1 MKVLHLTCNDARTG
15 GANALHRLHVSLLAA
30 GVDSR
35 VILGA
40 DEDKSPSERHI
51 PRSFAWRIAD
61 KPFRIIAE
69 HTGLHGV
76 VRPSFRLWCRAID
89 AFNPDVV
96 HIHWTYSGGTPP
108 LVSLRSLAAA
118 YPIVWTFHDMWA
130 FTGGCTI
137 SKGCERWLSGCG
149 SCPLLATG
157 EGSSAMMPM
166 PWDLTA
172 VQWKIKR
179 WAFRGIPV
187 TVVAPSPW
195 MADLVLRSPIM
206 SGAMVECV
214 PNPLDTAVFA
224 PRDRRAVRVRLGL
237 PLSAK
242 VVFYI
247 GKPEP
252 GSVFSYEGRVPLL
265 LETLRLVRVDDPD
278 LARNMQL
285 LIVGGMGEE
294 LIRSSGYQ
302 GVAIGSLNDESEMAD
317 CLSAADVMINTT
329 QYDNLPG
336 VVQEA
341 MSSGLAVVASRVG
354 GLPNMIDNG
363 VSGILVDHTSPRAF
377 ADAVQMVLTDTD
389 LRNRLGSQA
398 RVVAIERY
406 DFGRVA
412 ADMISAYERSRETR
426 ADIA

>member
-15 GANALHRLHVSLLAA
+15 GAKAVHRLHTALLEV

-35 VILGA
+35 VLLGGTL
-40 DEDKSPSERHI
+40 DKSSREVHV
-51 PRSFAWRIAD
+51 PRSFVWRAAD
-61 KPFRIIAE
+61 KAARMTVDQA
-69 HTGLHGV
+69 GLQAV
-76 VRPSFRLWCRAID
+76 VRPSFHLWRSAID
-89 AFNPDVV
+89 AFGPDVI

-108 LVSLRSLAAA
+108 LVSLRSLATA

-130 FTGGCTI
+130 FTGGCTN

-149 SCPLLATG
+149 SCPIPASG
-157 EGSSAMMPM
+157 EVFPAMRPM

-179 WAFRGIPV
+179 WAFRGIPL

-195 MADLVLRSPIM
+195 MEDLVLRSPIM
-206 SGAMVECV
+206 SGATVECV

-224 PRDRRAVRVRLGL
+224 PRDRAAVRERLGL
-237 PLSAK
+237 PLAAK

-247 GKPEP
+247 GKPGP
-252 GSVFSYEGRVPLL
+252 GSVFAYKGRVPLL
-265 LETLRLVRVDDPD
+265 LEALRLVRVDDPD

-285 LIVGGMGEE
+285 LIVGGRGEE

-302 GVAIGSLNDESEMAD
+302 GVAMGSVDDESQMAD
-317 CLSAADVMINTT
+317 CLAAADVMINTT

-341 MSSGLAVVASRVG
+341 MSCGTAVVASRVG

-363 VSGILVDHTSPRAF
+363 VSGILAERTSPRTF
-377 ADAVQMVLTDTD
+377 ADAIQMVLTDTD
-389 LRNRLGSQA
+389 LRNRLGSQGRLA
-398 RVVAIERY
+398 AIERY
-406 DFGRVA
+406 DSSRVA
-412 ADMISAYERSRETR
+412 AAIVTVYERSREAR
-426 ADIA
+426 ANIG